1 MSNATATKTVL
12 TGDGTFAGI
21 VTGGTY
27 TFSEIGRAGLTN
39 DNVPAAF
46 DATTGILKPTCIVK
60 SRTLVPT
67 RDIHDEVTQES
78 SFRATLELWFYDD
91 GDADVSVIES
101 AASRAYVLLHDKKV
115 NNARA
120 MWIYTTESEREPVLQ
135 NAIFLRLDFE
145 FVGIR
150 SS

>member
-1 MSNATATKTVL
+1 MSITTDVKTLL
-12 TGDGTFAGI
+12 TGDGTFTGI

-46 DATTGILKPTCIVK
+46 DATTGLLKPTCVVK
-60 SRTLVPT
+60 PRVTVPT
-67 RDIHDEVTQES
+67 VDIHDEALQLS
-78 SFRATLELWFYDD
+78 SFRATEELWFYDD
-91 GDADVSVIES
+91 GDADSSVIES
-101 AASRAYVLLHDKKV
+101 AASRAYVLLHDQKV
-115 NNARA
+115 SNCRV